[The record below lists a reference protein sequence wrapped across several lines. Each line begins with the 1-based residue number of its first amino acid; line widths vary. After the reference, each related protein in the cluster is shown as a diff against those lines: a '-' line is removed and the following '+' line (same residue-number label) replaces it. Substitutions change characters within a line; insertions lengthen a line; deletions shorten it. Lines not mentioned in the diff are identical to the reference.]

1 MAACFAE
8 VDKHLGLTSSFHTLV
23 LLSMLHI
30 QTYTQYAD
38 SIKGSCFC
46 EASIG
51 MDQVLSVGCDDPLLF
66 SFTPELPARNATPI
80 SNQLYPALS
89 T

>member
-1 MAACFAE
+1 
-8 VDKHLGLTSSFHTLV
+8 
-23 LLSMLHI
+23 MLHI
-30 QTYTQYAD
+30 QTYTQYAGP
-38 SIKGSCFC
+38 INGPCFC

-51 MDQVLSVGCDDPLLF
+51 MDQILSVGCHDPLLF
-66 SFTPELPARNATPI
+66 SFTPELPARNATGI